1 MTSRFVLCL
10 VFAALLALPMSAP
23 VHASTPAAP
32 LRRFALVIGSNNG
45 GNVRERLR
53 YAGHDAATIADV
65 LRQLGGV
72 DQVDLDLLSEPDA
85 SGLDHAFDVLSDRV
99 RAERKRGQR
108 VELVVYYSGHAD
120 ESGILLGGAHYDYAR
135 LRQRIR
141 DVPADV
147 HIAIVDSCASGSF
160 TRIKGGARKPPFL
173 HDSSNQVQGFAFLS
187 SSSADEDAQESDKI
201 GASFFTYFFVTGL
214 RGAADRNHDG
224 KITLT
229 EAYQFAYEQ
238 TLGRTQNTAHGPQ
251 HPAYDMQLSGT
262 GDVVITDLRSTEA
275 TLVLP
280 AALRGR
286 ITIVDKTGRVTVELT
301 KEAGEPLS
309 LALPNETYS
318 MHVDNGNGELVAT
331 VTLEHGGELAF
342 DPGALRHTKLERTVA
357 RGPGAARRDNDDG
370 DDDGD
375 DDADDDGASDGA
387 GKVGDPEAR
396 ATEARKTEDRE
407 PEDRGEGS
415 SEGKHHHHGRHYPW
429 YRTIAASFGEGLRV
443 ERPQAMTN
451 VAMPV
456 PKPDFDALLTLGGTS
471 REVHGSPVIGVA
483 ETGDFS
489 LGATLGHK
497 IGFAYD
503 MSFGFGPGVFLGD
516 NLQVGATVGFGL
528 SGITGGVL
536 PFAWKVPTEA
546 FVILELS
553 PEVRPMAYFRQDYL
567 FGPDSRKNGST
578 LARWG
583 DEAEAGAGLRF
594 SGKLDGFVYGSVREM
609 AGVRYWGIGMGA
621 VL

>member
-10 VFAALLALPMSAP
+10 AFAALLTLPTSAP
-23 VHASTPAAP
+23 VHASTPAGP

-53 YAGHDAATIADV
+53 YAGHDAETIADV

-72 DQVDLDLLSEPDA
+72 EQVDLDLLSEPDA
-85 SGLDHAFDVLSDRV
+85 QGLDHAFDVLSDRV

-120 ESGILLGGAHYDYAR
+120 ESGILLGGARYDYAR

-201 GASFFTYFFVTGL
+201 GASFFTYFFVSGL

-238 TLGRTQNTAHGPQ
+238 TLGRTQNTVHGPQ
-251 HPAYDMQLSGT
+251 HPAYDMHLSGT

-280 AALRGR
+280 SALRGR
-286 ITIVDKTGRVTVELT
+286 VTIVDKTGRVTVELT

-309 LALPNETYS
+309 LALPDETYS
-318 MHVDNGNGELVAT
+318 LHVDNGNGELVAT
-331 VTLEHGGELAF
+331 VTLEHGGQLAF
-342 DPGALRHTKLERTVA
+342 DPDALHRAPRERTVA
-357 RGPGAARRDNDDG
+357 RGPGAEPAR
-370 DDDGD
+370 DDDDD
-375 DDADDDGASDGA
+375 DDADTEDRAEVRA
-387 GKVGDPEAR
+387 EAR
-396 ATEARKTEDRE
+396 AEAASE
-407 PEDRGEGS
+407 PSDDHRD
-415 SEGKHHHHGRHYPW
+415 GKHHHHGRRSPW
-429 YRTIAASFGEGLRV
+429 YRRIGASFGEGLRV
-443 ERPQAMTN
+443 ERPEVMTN

-456 PKPDFDALLTLGGTS
+456 QKPDFDALITLGGTS
-471 REVHGSPVIGVA
+471 REVHGTPVIGVA

-516 NLQVGATVGFGL
+516 NLQVGATIGFGL

-536 PFAWKVPTEA
+536 GFAWKVPTEA

-553 PEVRPMAYFRQDYL
+553 PELRPMAYFRQDYL
-567 FGPDSRKNGST
+567 FGTDTRKHGST

-594 SGKLDGFVYGSVREM
+594 SGRLDGFVYGSVREM

>member
-1 MTSRFVLCL
+1 MRIAMTSRFVLCL
-10 VFAALLALPMSAP
+10 ACTALLALPTSAP
-23 VHASTPAAP
+23 VHASATAAP

-53 YAGHDAATIADV
+53 YAGHDAETIADV

-85 SGLDHAFDVLSDRV
+85 RGLDHAFDVLSDRV

-120 ESGILLGGAHYDYAR
+120 ETGILLGGAHYDYAR

-160 TRIKGGARKPPFL
+160 TRMKGGARMPPFL

-201 GASFFTYFFVTGL
+201 GASFFTYYFVTGL

-251 HPAYDMQLSGT
+251 HPAYDMHLSGT

-280 AALRGR
+280 PALRGR
-286 ITIVDKTGRVTVELT
+286 ITIVDQSGRVAVELT

-309 LALPNETYS
+309 LALPDETYS
-318 MHVDNGNGELVAT
+318 LHVDSGNGEFVAT
-331 VTLEHGGELAF
+331 VTLARGGELAF
-342 DPGALRHTKLERTVA
+342 DPGALHRTSPERTVA
-357 RGPGAARRDNDDG
+357 RGATRDEDGDGDG
-370 DDDGD
+370 DDDRGD
-375 DDADDDGASDGA
+375 DDRGDGKRHD
-387 GKVGDPEAR
+387 
-396 ATEARKTEDRE
+396 
-407 PEDRGEGS
+407 
-415 SEGKHHHHGRHYPW
+415 HHRSPW
-429 YRTIAASFGEGLRV
+429 YRRIAASFGEGLRV
-443 ERPQAMTN
+443 ERPQ
-451 VAMPV
+451 VI
-456 PKPDFDALLTLGGTS
+456 PDLMNHDMSQPFMAPQNPQFDALVTLGGTS
-471 REVHGSPVIGVA
+471 REVHGTPVIGVA

-489 LGATLGHK
+489 LGATLGHQ

-516 NLQVGATVGFGL
+516 NLQVGATIGFGL

-536 PFAWKVPTEA
+536 PFAWKVPTEG

-553 PEVRPMAYFRQDYL
+553 PELRPMAYFRQDYL
-567 FGPDSRKNGST
+567 FGADSRKHGSK

-594 SGKLDGFVYGSVREM
+594 SGRLDGFVYGSVREM
-609 AGVRYWGIGMGA
+609 AGIRYWGIGIGA